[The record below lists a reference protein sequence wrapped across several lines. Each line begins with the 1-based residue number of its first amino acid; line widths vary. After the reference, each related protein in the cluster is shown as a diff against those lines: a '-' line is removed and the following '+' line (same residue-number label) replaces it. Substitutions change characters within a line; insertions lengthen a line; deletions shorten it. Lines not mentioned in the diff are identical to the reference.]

1 MSKDKMTLLIMA
13 KELNTTKENLKAV
26 AELNNLKFTKGQKCK
41 YYSLLEVKKALKDN
55 SVTIMNPIYITAVYH
70 IYESKMNYLNEL

>member
-1 MSKDKMTLLIMA
+1 MSKDKMTLLRMA

-70 IYESKMNYLNEL
+70 MYESKMNYLNEL